1 MGKYLIAIAGATASG
16 KTSLAIALARR
27 FDAEIFSC
35 DARQFYKEM
44 AIGTAKPT
52 AEELA
57 AAPHH
62 FVNNLSINDIYTVK
76 DYEAEVLAALDLYF
90 KEKDIAILV
99 GGSGLFYRAV
109 CEGSLDEIPSIS
121 DEIRQ
126 YWGDVFEQKGIA
138 ALQAAVAD
146 CDPVFYAKADIQ
158 NPRRLLRALEV
169 HSQTGRPFSDFHQ
182 QNNEKAALTH
192 QNAPQNSENLQQN
205 RPFTCLKIGL
215 DWPRDLLYARINQR
229 VENMFSQGLLAEAE
243 ALYPHKNLQPLQT
256 VGYREIFDFMD
267 GRLPDLATAK
277 EKIKQNS
284 RHYAKRQGTWFAKEP
299 RLHCF
304 SPPHDS
310 QNIGDYVQNRIEI
323 IRQEEE

>member
-16 KTSLAIALARR
+16 KTQLAIDLARR

-62 FVNNLSINDIYTVK
+62 FVNNLSINDTYTVK
-76 DYEAEVLAALDLYF
+76 DYETEVLAALDLYF
-90 KEKDIAILV
+90 QQKDVAILV
-99 GGSGLFYRAV
+99 GGSGLFYRAI

-121 DEIRQ
+121 DSVRQ
-126 YWGDVFEQKGIA
+126 YWGDIFAQQGLA
-138 ALQAAVAD
+138 ALQTAVAN
-146 CDPVFYAKADIQ
+146 CDPVFYAKVDKL

-182 QNNEKAALTH
+182 QSHQQSH
-192 QNAPQNSENLQQN
+192 QNLPQSSENLQQN

-215 DWPRDLLYARINQR
+215 DWPRDLLYTRINQR
-229 VENMFSQGLLAEAE
+229 VENMFAQGLLAEAT
-243 ALYPHKNLQPLQT
+243 ALYPHKDLQPLQT

-267 GRLPDLATAK
+267 GNLPDLATAK

-284 RHYAKRQGTWFAKEP
+284 RHYAKRQATWFAKEP
-299 RLHCF
+299 RLHWF
-304 SPPHDS
+304 APPHDS
-310 QNIGDYVQNRIEI
+310 EEIAAYLLRRICGHEG
-323 IRQEEE
+323 E